1 MIEVFIKE
9 ETDENRLLLEVFLG
23 TIFDTDI
30 LERIYS
36 PDIDA
41 NKMFRYMTEN
51 GYVRVSDELQK
62 KMWEKVDSEEFAQI
76 VLRQNYSLYSIDNW
90 SRKEELEVNENPNPP
105 AMLGRIE

>member
-1 MIEVFIKE
+1 MNLFSEIEDKFIIEGLESEIGVKTYRGVYIRSDVPIYEYLLKMIEVFIKE

-41 NKMFRYMTEN
+41 NKMFRYMTE
-51 GYVRVSDELQK
+51 S
-62 KMWEKVDSEEFAQI
+62 
-76 VLRQNYSLYSIDNW
+76 NYSAA
-90 SRKEELEVNENPNPP
+90 P
-105 AMLGRIE
+105 

>member
-1 MIEVFIKE
+1 M
-9 ETDENRLLLEVFLG
+9 
-23 TIFDTDI
+23 
-30 LERIYS
+30 
-36 PDIDA
+36 
-41 NKMFRYMTEN
+41 
-51 GYVRVSDELQK
+51 QK

>member
-1 MIEVFIKE
+1 M
-9 ETDENRLLLEVFLG
+9 
-23 TIFDTDI
+23 
-30 LERIYS
+30 
-36 PDIDA
+36 
-41 NKMFRYMTEN
+41 
-51 GYVRVSDELQK
+51 SDELQK